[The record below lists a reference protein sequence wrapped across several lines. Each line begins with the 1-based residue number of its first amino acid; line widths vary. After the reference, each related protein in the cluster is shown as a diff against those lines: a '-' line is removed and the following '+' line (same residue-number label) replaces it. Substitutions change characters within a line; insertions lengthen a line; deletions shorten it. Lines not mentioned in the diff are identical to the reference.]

1 MYTVKEWHCRP
12 TYRKGD
18 LEAENVV
25 INVTTF
31 RTKRAAKEFIENKLR
46 GKKEAWR
53 EYHKGNETSYCG
65 YYTGKTW
72 VHENTGD
79 TYKESFTFELSKGI

>member
-1 MYTVKEWHCRP
+1 MYTVKELHCRP

-18 LEAENVV
+18 LEAEQVV

-31 RTKRAAKEFIENKLR
+31 KTRKAAKDFIENKLKNKNNVYR
-46 GKKEAWR
+46 D
-53 EYHKGNETSYCG
+53 YHKGNQKSFCG
-65 YYTGKTW
+65 YTTGKTW

-79 TYKESFTFELSKGI
+79 TYKESFTFELSKA